1 MNLIKLKN
9 FFVNYFKKTKFYAIF
24 LFKPLKKKYWKVKDY
39 TTSHYNKG
47 EDYHEKFEK
56 LVGRKII
63 WDLEKKIITEFLDDK
78 KISHHL
84 DFASGTGRIAQFLEK
99 NTDHQYLLDSSKKML
114 EHAKK
119 ILDINKSTFF
129 DEDFTK
135 INLDKKFDLITA
147 FRFFPNAEIF
157 LRKSAMKFISEHL
170 SNNGIIIMNNHYNFW
185 SLPFIFSRLTF
196 RSNGFGMTHK
206 EIIELVKNC
215 NLKIY
220 QYRSIGLMTNKEK
233 SLIIPWAL
241 ISKLENLFFRIF
253 SKHLLGYNVL
263 YIVGK

>member
-63 WDLEKKIITEFLDDK
+63 WDLEKKIITEFLDNK
-78 KISHHL
+78 KISNHL

-99 NTDHQYLLDSSKKML
+99 NSDHQYLLDSSKKML

-196 RSNGFGMTHK
+196 RSDGFGMSHK
-206 EIIELVKNC
+206 EVKELVESNH
-215 NLKIY
+215 LKIY
-220 QYRSIGLMTNKEK
+220 EYKSIGLLTNKERK
-233 SLIIPWAL
+233 TILPWSFVSKFENYFYKKFSNHLI
-241 ISKLENLFFRIF
+241 
-253 SKHLLGYNVL
+253 GYNVL
-263 YIVGK
+263 YLIGK